1 MLIKIFKIITT
12 IILVGVLF
20 TLMTKRDLYLFVQEK
35 INIIKPSLSQGNTST
50 RTQQEQPEETLLMQ
64 QEEAPL
70 KKDTDTSEIAPPKLP
85 APPQPTIPKQTTE
98 KKTDGVYVHLEEGVS
113 DTDPTYQPEI
123 SPCSSP
129 MGYKIGTFDSRF
141 GISKAQFIQVINQS
155 AQVWGEVANKNLFYY
170 SENGPLTINL
180 IYDKR
185 QATTVTIN
193 NLAFEIENS
202 KQYAEGLRTA
212 YEQEKITY
220 IKEGDQLTKDTEN
233 FQLRYKAYGEKV
245 TTYNAAGGAQKIEYE
260 AMMSELAQLKE
271 EAKILEGRRASLI
284 SLMES
289 INKKVARYN
298 EFVSYINGLIRQT
311 NALGAVKF
319 TEGKFTPYTNTI
331 DIYQYNDSIK
341 LHRVV
346 THELGHVLGINHTE
360 NIYSIMYSFNSATT
374 TTLSKEDIRA
384 FKEVCPLQ

>member
-12 IILVGVLF
+12 MILIGVLF

-35 INIIKPSLSQGNTST
+35 INIIKPSLSQEKTST

-70 KKDTDTSEIAPPKLP
+70 KKDTDIPEIAPPKLP
-85 APPQPTIPKQTTE
+85 VPPQPTTPKQTTE
-98 KKTDGVYVHLEEGVS
+98 KKTDGIYVHLEEGVS

-129 MGYKIGTFDSRF
+129 MGYKIGIFDSRF

-170 SENGPLTINL
+170 SETGPLTINL

-185 QATTVTIN
+185 QASTVTIN
-193 NLAFEIENS
+193 NLALEIENS
-202 KQYAEGLRTA
+202 KQYAERLRTV

-220 IKEGDQLTKDTEN
+220 TKEGDQLTKDAEN
-233 FQLRYKAYGEKV
+233 FQLRYKAYSDKV

-271 EAKILEGRRASLI
+271 EAKILEGRRASLF

-298 EFVSYINGLIRQT
+298 EFVSYINSLIKQT
-311 NALGAVKF
+311 NALGATKF

-360 NIYSIMYSFNSATT
+360 NMYSIMYSFNSATT